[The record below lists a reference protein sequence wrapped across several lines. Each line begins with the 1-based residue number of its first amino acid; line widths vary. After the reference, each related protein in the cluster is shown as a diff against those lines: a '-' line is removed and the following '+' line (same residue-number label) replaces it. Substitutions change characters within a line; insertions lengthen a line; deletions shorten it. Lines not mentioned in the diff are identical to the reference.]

1 MGLLTLP
8 VHVLCVSVASERRGA
23 AAGGVL
29 PLAELLG
36 QVEHHFSDAR
46 QRLESQP
53 HGQSAQRLR
62 SQLSSQL
69 GAARQRIVSLETQG
83 QHLVDTTLHRI
94 ETQRH
99 GVLSQGGV
107 LSQVPFTL
115 PYPTLPYPTPPYPT
129 PPFHTLPYPIPA

>member
-1 MGLLTLP
+1 MTMGLLTLP

-29 PLAELLG
+29 PLADLFG

-62 SQLSSQL
+62 SQLS
-69 GAARQRIVSLETQG
+69 
-83 QHLVDTTLHRI
+83 
-94 ETQRH
+94 
-99 GVLSQGGV
+99 
-107 LSQVPFTL
+107 
-115 PYPTLPYPTPPYPT
+115 
-129 PPFHTLPYPIPA
+129 